1 MNLIR
6 CELFPNA
13 AHCYWDLRV
22 VVRVGALFSSAEEDM
37 PADRTPARKFV
48 DLRPGIFAR
57 RCLGAAGRIGDAAL
71 GEREN
76 FWRDLSPAAVT
87 AVCLRAQLFAHGSW
101 LLLLAHRKSSNPIP
115 LAVSQRSSHR
125 SRS

>member
-1 MNLIR
+1 ML
-6 CELFPNA
+6 
-13 AHCYWDLRV
+13 
-22 VVRVGALFSSAEEDM
+22 
-37 PADRTPARKFV
+37 ADRTPARKFV
-48 DLRPGIFAR
+48 DVSPGIFRR

-76 FWRDLSPAAVT
+76 FWRNLSPAAAA
-87 AVCLRAQLFAHGSW
+87 AVCVRTQLFAHGPR
-101 LLLLAHRKSSNPIP
+101 LLLLAHRKSSNPIL